1 MKQLLAALDVDT
13 TAEAL
18 ALAGQLRGSVAGFT
32 IGNRLF
38 TSAGPAV
45 VGAIV
50 ARGVRVFLDLKFHDR
65 PADRRGGG
73 RSRHAAGSLDDER
86 PRIGRDPSR
95 CAPRSM
101 KDDQN
106 RRLSASEALATGADF
121 LVVGRPMIADPDPR
135 AAAARIAAGC
145 RASIL

>member
-50 ARGVRVFLDLKFHDR
+50 ARGDRVFLDLKFHDR
-65 PADRRGGG
+65 PADRR
-73 RSRHAAGSLDDER
+73 
-86 PRIGRDPSR
+86 
-95 CAPRSM
+95 
-101 KDDQN
+101 Q
-106 RRLSASEALATGADF
+106 
-121 LVVGRPMIADPDPR
+121 V
-135 AAAARIAAGC
+135 AAATRLGVWMMNVHASSGIRHDAHRAR
-145 RASIL
+145 

>member
-32 IGNRLF
+32 VGNRLF

-50 ARGVRVFLDLKFHDR
+50 ARGDRVS
-65 PADRRGGG
+65 GSQVSS
-73 RSRHAAGSLDDER
+73 RSRR
-86 PRIGRDPSR
+86 PSR
-95 CAPRSM
+95 ERSQPPRGWES
-101 KDDQN
+101 
-106 RRLSASEALATGADF
+106 G
-121 LVVGRPMIADPDPR
+121 
-135 AAAARIAAGC
+135 
-145 RASIL
+145 